1 MRTVEVSR
9 TLVKSPPEVWAEIER
24 VERLCELLGD
34 DAIRVT
40 ASKPEQLIEWE
51 GSGQRGTIAIK
62 SSGWGTKV
70 SLTAE
75 VDEVAAVE
83 VEVEVEQTV
92 VAPQVKTPDKPEAIV
107 QPEPAEPEPTSEVV
121 QEVAQLEEKVAKQGL
136 WTRIKLL
143 FTPPDDRPR
152 SDLGEEE
159 VAPRSD
165 LGAEQPAPTAE
176 ESAIPEP
183 EDVPRSDLGAEDV
196 AEAPRSDLGI
206 GAPVEAVV
214 VADVA
219 EEAEPE
225 VSLEDRLTA
234 VLDHLGSAHKRPF
247 TDM

>member
-51 GSGQRGTIAIK
+51 GSGKRGTIAIK

-75 VDEVAAVE
+75 TDEAVVIDVELDAE
-83 VEVEVEQTV
+83 VEVEHAVVQPRVE
-92 VAPQVKTPDKPEAIV
+92 TPERPEAVV
-107 QPEPAEPEPTSEVV
+107 QPEPAESEPASEVV
-121 QEVAQLEEKVAKQGL
+121 QEVSHLEEKVAKQGL

-143 FTPPDDRPR
+143 FTPPDDVPR
-152 SDLGEEE
+152 SE
-159 VAPRSD
+159 
-165 LGAEQPAPTAE
+165 LGAEQPTPTSE
-176 ESAIPEP
+176 EAASPEP
-183 EDVPRSDLGAEDV
+183 DDVPRPDPGVEVVVDEPA
-196 AEAPRSDLGI
+196 
-206 GAPVEAVV
+206 VEAVIASAV
-214 VADVA
+214 V
-219 EEAEPE
+219 EPAPE
-225 VSLEDRLTA
+225 LSLEDRLTA

-247 TDM
+247 SGM